1 MGIVRGTVLLYLC
14 GIKTSKAI
22 LDIIIGF
29 GFNNSV
35 VCKKEPDGN
44 QAPFFWGIVWPSGVS
59 RLWPVLPSFDL
70 DDHSPVGC
78 QGRGAIV
85 GYFENEVYG
94 FSGGIVGYRQLA
106 AGGCVAGERYRVL
119 V

>member
-29 GFNNSV
+29 GFNNNV

-44 QAPFFWGIVWPSGVS
+44 QAPFFWGIVGRGVS
-59 RLWPVLPSFDL
+59 CLWLVLPSFDL
-70 DDHSPVGC
+70 DDDSPVGC
-78 QGRGAIV
+78 Q
-85 GYFENEVYG
+85 
-94 FSGGIVGYRQLA
+94 
-106 AGGCVAGERYRVL
+106 
-119 V
+119 